1 MFVHCPF
8 PVIIERRSH
17 SIMRPV
23 ISHVS
28 CVEQMTLAGLD
39 VQNTVK
45 KGLYFDLGYLTDTG
59 S

>member
-1 MFVHCPF
+1 M
-8 PVIIERRSH
+8 RR
-17 SIMRPV
+17 V